1 MLQKGELMKKKPTG
15 IKLIQ
20 LEHEAG
26 LGERVLGL
34 SVLLIYFYLGLFGCV
49 FGFLSVFKIPCDF
62 ALLSAAL
69 LLMGLFF
76 AVVCLA
82 GRYTKLLIILTCLV
96 YAWLIYKNF
105 DLLLEGGSV
114 AEEVIYRVIS
124 AYQTGGVAK
133 TRDIMPG
140 AREAFVF
147 LLTVIFPWAAILFS
161 GFLLRGGRMF
171 AFVSMTAV
179 VSASLAVGKIPDF
192 LPLCMMIGC
201 FSGALAT
208 DGLSQAK
215 GQSAGVF
222 FLTAL
227 LALLMAGG
235 SYFVAP
241 SLEPYFS
248 DAPQIRKKLQST
260 SVIQEINRWF
270 SDWNS
275 TWATSGIGNG
285 ELGNADFVSDQNKD
299 VLRVTLDEKPDDMV
313 YLRCYTGAE
322 YTGDKWEAAE
332 DALEETVYQS
342 ALDSLD
348 SSLYADSPLKH
359 TLTVEPQEDAGD
371 YAYRPYLSR
380 PAQKTE
386 DSLLYT
392 CYFRDQLN
400 ERYYT
405 SLPLNAEEELK
416 YSGFVYQ
423 NYTSYPE
430 ERLGRLRDLCNSYQ
444 PQDFL
449 DLRNFIISYLHKN
462 ATYNLSIG
470 HFPEDKDFAEYFLF
484 EKHEGYCV
492 HFATTA
498 TLMFRMYGVP
508 SRYVTGY
515 VVPRDSF
522 RKNGKEYRAWVKD
535 SQAHA
540 WTEIYLSGQ
549 GWVPVEVTPGY
560 SQASMDENETD
571 RNINNQNQPMTRPQN
586 ESSTNAGKDRNSN
599 SLSAVSVWILCM
611 LLLSA
616 LAVFAVCQRRRLL
629 LKRRR
634 QADVREIFCDIC
646 KLMSLAGFQEDA
658 DCQDEAF
665 AAGMLKHFPW
675 LEQES
680 VSKLL
685 ELAVRSNFDC
695 NPMTKEERVFA
706 WNMYREFCM
715 HIYSGLPLPKKAL
728 FKFLYVFA

>member
-1 MLQKGELMKKKPTG
+1 MKKKPTG

-20 LEHEAG
+20 PEYEAG
-26 LGERVLGL
+26 LGERVLAL

-49 FGFLSVFKIPCDF
+49 LGFLSVFKIPCDF
-62 ALLSAAL
+62 SLLSAAL
-69 LLMGLFF
+69 FFMGFFF
-76 AVVCLA
+76 AVVCLS
-82 GRYTKLLIILTCLV
+82 GKYTKLVIILTCLV
-96 YAWLIYKNF
+96 YAWLIYQNF

-140 AREAFVF
+140 AREALIF

-161 GFLLRGGRMF
+161 GFLLHGGRMF
-171 AFVSMTAV
+171 AFMSMAAV

-208 DGLSQAK
+208 DGLSQVK
-215 GQSAGVF
+215 GQRAGVF

-235 SYFVAP
+235 SYFLAP

-248 DAPQIRKKLQST
+248 DAPQIRKKLQNT

-270 SDWNS
+270 SDLNS

-299 VLRVTLDEKPDDMV
+299 VLRVTLDEKPDDMI

-322 YTGDKWEAAE
+322 YTGDKWEAA
-332 DALEETVYQS
+332 DDPLEETVYQRG
-342 ALDSLD
+342 LDSLD
-348 SSLYADSPLKH
+348 SHLYADSPLRH
-359 TLTVEPQEDAGD
+359 TLTVEPQEDAGG

-380 PAQKTE
+380 PAQKAE
-386 DSLLYT
+386 DSLLYA

-405 SLPLNAEEELK
+405 CLPLSAEDELE

-430 ERLGRLRDLCNSYQ
+430 ERLERLRDLCSSYQ
-444 PQDFL
+444 PQNFL
-449 DLRNFIISYLHKN
+449 DLRDFIIRYLHQN
-462 ATYNLSIG
+462 ATYSLSIG

-492 HFATTA
+492 HFATAA

-560 SQASMDENETD
+560 SQASFDENETV
-571 RNINNQNQPMTRPQN
+571 RQSENQNQPMTRPQSEGGADARKDG
-586 ESSTNAGKDRNSN
+586 ESSA
-599 SLSAVSVWILCM
+599 LPAVFIWMLCILLFM
-611 LLLSA
+611 A
-616 LAVFAVCQRRRLL
+616 AAVFAVCQRRRLL
-629 LKRRR
+629 LKQRR
-634 QADVREIFCDIC
+634 QQGVREIFCDIC
-646 KLMSLAGFQEDA
+646 KMMSLAGFPGQA

-665 AAGMLKHFPW
+665 QADMLRHFPW

-680 VSKLL
+680 VSQLL
-685 ELAVRSNFDC
+685 DMAVRANFDC
-695 NPMTKEERVFA
+695 QPMTEEERAFA
-706 WNMYREFCM
+706 WNMYWEFCV
-715 HIYSGLPLPKKAL
+715 HIYPGLPFRKKAL
-728 FKFLYVFA
+728 FIFLYVFA

>member
-1 MLQKGELMKKKPTG
+1 MKKKQTG

-20 LEHEAG
+20 PEYEAG
-26 LGERVLGL
+26 LAERILGL

-49 FGFLSVFKIPCDF
+49 LGFLSVFKIPCDF
-62 ALLSAAL
+62 PLLSGALLF
-69 LLMGLFF
+69 MGLFF

-82 GRYTKLLIILTCLV
+82 GKYTKLLIILTCLV
-96 YAWLIYKNF
+96 YAWLIYQNF

-114 AEEVIYRVIS
+114 AEEVIHRVIS
-124 AYQTGGVAK
+124 AYQTGGAAK
-133 TRDIMPG
+133 TRDIMPA
-140 AREAFVF
+140 AREALLF
-147 LLTVIFPWAAILFS
+147 LLTVIFPWAAILFT
-161 GFLLRGGRMF
+161 GFLLHGGRMF
-171 AFVSMTAV
+171 AFVSMAAV

-208 DGLSQAK
+208 DGLSQIK
-215 GQSAGVF
+215 GQRAGVF

-235 SYFVAP
+235 SHFLAP

-248 DAPQIRKKLQST
+248 DAPQIKKKLQNT
-260 SVIQEINRWF
+260 SVLQEINRWF

-275 TWATSGIGNG
+275 TWAAAGIGNG

-299 VLRVTLDEKPDDMV
+299 VLRVTLDEKPKDIV
-313 YLRCYTGAE
+313 YLRCYTGTE
-322 YTGDKWEAAE
+322 YTGDKWAAAE
-332 DALEETVYQS
+332 DPLEETVYQR

-348 SSLYADSPLKH
+348 ASLYTDSPLRH
-359 TLTVEPQEDAGD
+359 TMRVELQEDAGD

-380 PAQKTE
+380 PAKKK
-386 DSLLYT
+386 DGSLSYT

-405 SLPLNAEEELK
+405 CLPLSAEDELE

-430 ERLGRLRDLCNSYQ
+430 ERLEKLRDLCSSYQ

-449 DLRNFIISYLHKN
+449 DLCNFIIGYLHQN
-462 ATYNLSIG
+462 ATYSLSVG
-470 HFPEDKDFAEYFLF
+470 HFPEDKDFTEYFLF

-492 HFATTA
+492 HFATAA

-515 VVPRDSF
+515 IVPRDAF

-549 GWVPVEVTPGY
+549 GWVPIEVTPGY
-560 SQASMDENETD
+560 SQASIDENETVRQTD
-571 RNINNQNQPMTRPQN
+571 SQNQPITRPQN
-586 ESSTNAGKDRNSN
+586 ESGTGARKDQENGFFT
-599 SLSAVSVWILCM
+599 AVTIWILCI
-611 LLLSA
+611 LLLLA

-629 LKRRR
+629 LKQRR
-634 QADVREIFCDIC
+634 QQDVREIFCDIC
-646 KLMSLAGFQEDA
+646 KMMPLAGFQDEA

-665 AAGMLKHFPW
+665 SAGMLKQFPW
-675 LEQES
+675 LEPES
-680 VSKLL
+680 VSRLL
-685 ELAVRSNFDC
+685 DMAVRANFDC
-695 NPMTKEERVFA
+695 QPMTKEERAFS
-706 WNMYREFCM
+706 WDIYREFCR
-715 HIYSGLPLPKKAL
+715 HIYPGLPLWKKAV
-728 FKFLYVFA
+728 FKLLYVFA